1 MITMQ
6 ERQKQ
11 KKLKNLSKVFY
22 STLILAIITGI
33 PYILLISIIV
43 IKRYYNI
50 LLENNSN
57 DYN

>member
-6 ERQKQ
+6 ERQRQ

-22 STLILAIITGI
+22 ITLILAIITGI
-33 PYILLISIIV
+33 PYILLLSIIV
-43 IKRYYNI
+43 IKRYYII
-50 LLENNSN
+50 LTEDNSN

>member
-11 KKLKNLSKVFY
+11 KKLKNLFKVFY

-50 LLENNSN
+50 LIEDNSN